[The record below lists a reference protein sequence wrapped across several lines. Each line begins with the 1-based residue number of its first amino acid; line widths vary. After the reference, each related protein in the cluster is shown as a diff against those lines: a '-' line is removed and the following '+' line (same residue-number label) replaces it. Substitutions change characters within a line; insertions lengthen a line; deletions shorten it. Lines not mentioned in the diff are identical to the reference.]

1 MYIYSLL
8 PSLHSTIIYHLKF
21 KNMKRLLVTMCAL
34 ALVFV
39 CKESVAQQKQM
50 KKQVKMNKVV
60 RMDKMS
66 YPYTAG
72 YSSDFTI
79 GNPADAK
86 KILELWK
93 DFDNNTFDAHDYFAD
108 TAVMYFPDGT
118 MAKGKDSIL
127 AGATQFRSSMS
138 SVTSTLDAWVPL
150 KSVDRNENW
159 VAVWG
164 TETDT
169 SPDGKVEKR
178 DIHEIWRFN
187 KDGKVDFMK
196 QFAAK
201 PQMMQ

>member
-1 MYIYSLL
+1 
-8 PSLHSTIIYHLKF
+8 
-21 KNMKRLLVTMCAL
+21 MKRLLVTICAL
-34 ALVFV
+34 ALVFM

-50 KKQVKMNKVV
+50 MKKQANMN

-66 YPYTAG
+66 YPYMAG

-118 MAKGKDSIL
+118 MAKGKDSIM
-127 AGATQFRSSMS
+127 AGAKQFRSSMS

-169 SPDGKVEKR
+169 SPDGKVDKR
-178 DIHEIWRFN
+178 DLHEIWRFN

-196 QFAAK
+196 QFMAK
-201 PQMMQ
+201 PQMMSTE

>member
-1 MYIYSLL
+1 
-8 PSLHSTIIYHLKF
+8 
-21 KNMKRLLVTMCAL
+21 MKRLLVTLCAL
-34 ALVFV
+34 ALVFM
-39 CKESVAQQKQM
+39 CKESVAQQKQKTKDGHAKM
-50 KKQVKMNKVV
+50 KAKEARMNEI
-60 RMDKMS
+60 S

-79 GNPADAK
+79 GNPEDAK

-93 DFDNNTFDAHDYFAD
+93 DFDNNTFDAHDYFSD
-108 TAVMYFPDGT
+108 TAVMYFPDGA

-127 AGATQFRSSMS
+127 AGAKQFRSSMS

-150 KSVDRNENW
+150 KSIDRNANW

-169 SPDGKVEKR
+169 SPDGKVDKR
-178 DIHEIWRFN
+178 DVHEIWRFN

-196 QFAAK
+196 QFMAK
-201 PQMMQ
+201 PQMMSTE

>member
-21 KNMKRLLVTMCAL
+21 KNMKRLLVTICAL

>member
-1 MYIYSLL
+1 
-8 PSLHSTIIYHLKF
+8 
-21 KNMKRLLVTMCAL
+21 MKRLLVTMCAL

-50 KKQVKMNKVV
+50 MKKQAKMNKVG

-118 MAKGKDSIL
+118 MSKGKDSIL

-150 KSVDRNENW
+150 KSIDRNANW

-201 PQMMQ
+201 PQMMEE